1 MTSWILLEH
10 EDELQDMMLAMVE
23 ILGDEGVA
31 FSSRSEALEWIE
43 AYEQGQVAFH
53 KPEVALLDIG
63 HDLHDG
69 SLVVANRLHN
79 SSRLND
85 IIIVLMTPEHLRF
98 EEQERIVVEV
108 GANFVLY
115 KPLPSIDELSL
126 ILQGLLLS
134 RY

>member
-10 EDELQDMMLAMVE
+10 EDELQDMMMTMVE

-31 FSSRSEALEWIE
+31 FSSRRDALEWIE
-43 AYEQGQVAFH
+43 AYEQDQISIH

-69 SLVVANRLHN
+69 SLVVASRLHN
-79 SSRLND
+79 NSRFKD

-98 EEQERIVVEV
+98 EEQEEVVQDV
-108 GANFVLY
+108 GADFVLY
-115 KPLPSIDELSL
+115 KPLPSIEELAL

>member
-10 EDELQDMMLAMVE
+10 EAELQDMMLTMVE

-31 FSSRSEALEWIE
+31 FSSRGDALDWIQD
-43 AYEQGQVAFH
+43 YEDGHISVHQ
-53 KPEVALLDIG
+53 PEVAMIDIG

-69 SLVVANRLHN
+69 ALVVASRLHD
-79 SSRLND
+79 SPHFEHT
-85 IIIVLMTPEHLRF
+85 IIVLMTPEHLRF
-98 EEQERIVVEV
+98 EDQEAVVQQV

-115 KPLPSIDELSL
+115 KPLPSIEELAL

-134 RY
+134 RD